1 MNKISIFLMLL
12 SILFVPGCSSR
23 QWYETVHQNQRLQ
36 CQKVPYSEYA
46 ECMERANE
54 TYDSYKQK
62 RDEAVKE
69 K

>member
-1 MNKISIFLMLL
+1 MIMTGKILVIVLVMLL
-12 SILFVPGCSSR
+12 QACSSR
-23 QWYETVHQNQRLQ
+23 QLYETVHQNQRLQ

-54 TYDSYKQK
+54 TYDEYQRK
-62 RDEAVKE
+62 RKDSIEE